1 MKELYNKIIFLGIHH
16 AKNQNDVKSIKLIN
30 QMSLILAILMFL
42 FCLIGPILNLYN
54 VLYFAIPFAFAFS
67 LTTYFN
73 HKGWL
78 TFNKYYFT
86 LVPMFFI
93 CLICWHNGINMGDR
107 YFLFATA
114 IIPLILF
121 RNTLL
126 IFALSYLNMGA
137 FFFVTW
143 YQTTHKPY
151 LVVDENIALQYW
163 CITIMAVFTI
173 FYFVMQY
180 FKKGSEDY
188 EKEIETK
195 NEEISAKNK
204 EIVDSINYAKKI
216 QTTLLAHNDFLQKH
230 LPDHFVFFKPK
241 DIVSGDFY
249 WATEHNKRFYLAV
262 CDSTGHGVPGAF
274 MCLLNIGFLNEAIKE
289 KNISSPARVFDH
301 VRTRLIND
309 ISKDGQQDGMDGI
322 LLCIDTS
329 SPLEK
334 TGDEAKISV
343 TYAGSN
349 NAPVLIRNSELMILP
364 TDKMPVGKGERNQD
378 FALNKI
384 DIQPGDC
391 LYLYTDGFADQ
402 FGGPKGKKFKYKAL
416 NELLLAN
423 HKKTTSEQKEI
434 FNSTFENW
442 RGKLEQVDDVCVIGI
457 QF

>member
-1 MKELYNKIIFLGIHH
+1 MKKFYTKIIYLGIQH
-16 AKNQNDVKSIKLIN
+16 AKNQNDVKNIKLIN
-30 QMSLILAILMFL
+30 QMSLILAILML
-42 FCLIGPILNLYN
+42 SFCILSPFLNLFAI
-54 VLYFAIPFAFAFS
+54 LYFAIPFAFAFS

-73 HKGWL
+73 YKGWL

-86 LVPMFFI
+86 IMPIIFI
-93 CLICWHNGINMGDR
+93 CLICWHNGTNMGDR
-107 YFLFATA
+107 YFLFTTA
-114 IIPLILF
+114 LIPLILF
-121 RNTLL
+121 RNTVL

-143 YQTTHKPY
+143 YQSTHQPY
-151 LVVDENIALQYW
+151 LVVDHKVELQYW

-173 FYFVMQY
+173 LYFVMQY

-195 NEEISAKNK
+195 NEEISTKNK

-216 QTTLLAHNDFLQKH
+216 QNTLLAHNDFLKKH

-249 WATEHNKRFYLAV
+249 WATEHNNKFYLAV

-274 MCLLNIGFLNEAIKE
+274 MCLLNIGFLNEGIKE
-289 KNISSPARVFDH
+289 KNIAKPNEIFDH

-322 LLCIDTS
+322 LLT
-329 SPLEK
+329 LENK
-334 TGDEAKISV
+334 NDLLKIE
-343 TYAGSN
+343 YAGAN
-349 NAPVLIRNSELMILP
+349 NSPILIRNNEIITLP
-364 TDKMPVGKGERNQD
+364 TDKMPVGKGEKLDHFKHYTIEAQ
-378 FALNKI
+378 K
-384 DIQPGDC
+384 GDT

-416 NELLLAN
+416 NDLLLLN
-423 HKKTTSEQKEI
+423 HQKATSEQKEI
-434 FNSTFENW
+434 FNNAFENW
-442 RGKLEQVDDVCVIGI
+442 RGNLEQVDDVCVIGI
-457 QF
+457 KL